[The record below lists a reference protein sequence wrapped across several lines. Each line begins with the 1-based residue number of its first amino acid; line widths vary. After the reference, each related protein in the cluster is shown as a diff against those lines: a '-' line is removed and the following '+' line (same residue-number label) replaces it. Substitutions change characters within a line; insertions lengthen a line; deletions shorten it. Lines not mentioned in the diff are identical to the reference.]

1 MEIILLEN
9 ILNLGN
15 IGDKVKVKNGYGRN
29 YLLKKGKALRFNKE
43 NLDLVNKKKD
53 ELNRKNLET
62 KNKFKEVAKLVNN
75 KKFKFFKESKENGDL
90 YGSIKPKE
98 ITSMIK
104 EKVKA
109 DVSPSQIIL
118 KDELNKIG
126 TFKVDIN
133 FHAEVKANI
142 FVKIDKIQ
150 AK

>member
-1 MEIILLEN
+1 
-9 ILNLGN
+9 
-15 IGDKVKVKNGYGRN
+15 
-29 YLLKKGKALRFNKE
+29 
-43 NLDLVNKKKD
+43 
-53 ELNRKNLET
+53 
-62 KNKFKEVAKLVNN
+62 
-75 KKFKFFKESKENGDL
+75 
-90 YGSIKPKE
+90 
-98 ITSMIK
+98 MIK